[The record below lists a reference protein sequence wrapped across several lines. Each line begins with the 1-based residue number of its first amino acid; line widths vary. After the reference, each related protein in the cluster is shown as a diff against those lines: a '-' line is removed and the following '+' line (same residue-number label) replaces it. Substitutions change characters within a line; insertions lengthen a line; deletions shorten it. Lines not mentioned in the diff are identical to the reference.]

1 MSILRNIL
9 RPQGEQRAINNIGG
23 YVDFAR
29 GFGPED
35 ADINYAMNLTAYTAG
50 IRLLADTVSTLPVD
64 SYIRRDGVRFPFRP
78 KPAWLVAPDPRNP
91 TQTMQS
97 VVSQII
103 MSMYSDGNAF
113 VATLRDGAGEV
124 QELRVL
130 DPKRIEVSR
139 GGDGVPVYK
148 IRAANGTYT
157 EVGPNEIKHIP
168 LFRLPGEER
177 GVDLLRA
184 NAQALNT
191 GIAIEDF
198 ASAYFANGV
207 NPSGILKVGQ
217 EQKKEVADGL
227 KEAIRRSQTGSKR
240 WSMMVVTGQVDFQ
253 PFQGM
258 DPEQTQLLASRTFT
272 VLQVC
277 RLLRVPPHMLGVQD
291 PGTMSYASVEQQAV
305 AFVRDTVRPLASLIE
320 QALGSLITNPDAFVK
335 FTLEG
340 LLRGAS
346 NDRATYLTQLLMQ
359 GIISPNEARAIED
372 LRPIDGGDQ
381 FRMPLNEAPN
391 MAVAEARSKA
401 DVLNILVG
409 AGVPLEEA
417 RRIVGI

>member
-1 MSILRNIL
+1 MSILRNL
-9 RPQGEQRAINNIGG
+9 LGQGEQRAVNSIGG

-29 GFGPED
+29 GYND
-35 ADINYAMNLTAYTAG
+35 VTDVTLAMNLTAYTAG

-64 SYIRRDGVRFPFRP
+64 SFVRRDGVRYPYRP
-78 KPAWLVAPDPRNP
+78 KPAWLTAPDPRNP

-97 VVSQII
+97 LISQAIVSL
-103 MSMYSDGNAF
+103 YSDGNVF
-113 VATLRDGAGEV
+113 VATLRDSSGEV

-130 DPKRIEVSR
+130 DPKRIEVTR
-139 GGDGVPVYK
+139 RDGVPVYK
-148 IRAANGTYT
+148 IRQSDQSVL

-184 NAQALNT
+184 NAQALKT
-191 GIAIEDF
+191 GLAIEDF
-198 ASAYFANGV
+198 ASAYFENGV
-207 NPSGILKVGQ
+207 NPSGILNVGS
-217 EQKKEVADGL
+217 EQKKEVTESV
-227 KEAIRRSQTGSKR
+227 KEAVRRSQTGSKR
-240 WSMMVVTGQVDFQ
+240 WSMMVVTGQVDFKE
-253 PFQGM
+253 FKGV

-277 RLLRVPPHMLGVQD
+277 RLLRIPPHMLGVTD
-291 PGTMSYASVEQQAV
+291 PGAASYASVEQQSLAY
-305 AFVRDTVRPLASLIE
+305 VRDTVRPLASLLE
-320 QALGSLITNPDAFVK
+320 SALGSLITNPDAFVK
-335 FTLEG
+335 FSLEG

-346 NDRATYLTQLLMQ
+346 NDRATYLTQLLTQ

-401 DVLNILVG
+401 DVLSTLVSSG
-409 AGVPLEEA
+409 IPLDEA

>member
-1 MSILRNIL
+1 MSSILRNIL
-9 RPQGEQRAINNIGG
+9 ARDEKRAVNSIGG
-23 YVDFAR
+23 FVDFAR
-29 GFGPED
+29 GYGTE
-35 ADINYAMNLTAYTAG
+35 ADLNLAMNLTAYTAG

-64 SYIRRDGVRFPFRP
+64 AYIRRDGVRFPYRP
-78 KPAWLVAPDPRNP
+78 KPAWLMAPDPRNP

-97 VVSQII
+97 LISQAIVSL
-103 MSMYSDGNAF
+103 YSDGNAF
-113 VATLRDGAGEV
+113 IATLRDGAGEV

-130 DPKRIEVSR
+130 DPKRIEVRR
-139 GGDGVPVYK
+139 GADGVPIYK
-148 IRAANGTYT
+148 VRQSNETSI
-157 EVGPNEIKHIP
+157 EVGPQEIRHIP

-184 NAQALNT
+184 NSQALRT

-198 ASAYFANGV
+198 AAAYFENGV
-207 NPSGILKVGQ
+207 NPSGILKVGS
-217 EQKKEVADGL
+217 EQKKEVSDGL
-227 KEAIRRSQTGSKR
+227 REAVRRSQTGSKR
-240 WSMMVVTGQVDFQ
+240 WSMMVVTGQVDFTE
-253 PFQGM
+253 FKGV

-277 RLLRVPPHMLGVQD
+277 RLLRIPPHMLGVTD
-291 PGTMSYASVEQQAV
+291 PGAVSYASVEQQSL

-320 QALGSLITNPDAFVK
+320 TALAAMITNPDAFVK
-335 FTLEG
+335 FSLEG

-346 NDRATYLTQLLMQ
+346 NDRATYLTQLLTQ

-401 DVLNILVG
+401 DVLQTLV
-409 AGVPLEEA
+409 ASGVPLDEA
-417 RRIVGI
+417 RKIVGI